1 MSLDSNLPEDWKKLL
16 TPSQIQ
22 AIETING
29 PVLIMAGAGSGKTR
43 VLTHRYAH
51 LVKHHNVDVEQILA
65 ITFTN
70 KAAEEMKSRISKL
83 LNLKI
88 SPKWISTFHSLC
100 VKILRI
106 HGDKI
111 GYKSNFTIYDQSDS
125 NKVIRN
131 CMSENNVDLKQ
142 YSPKRFQA
150 HISNLKNSMISPGEA
165 LENAES
171 FFEVKVAEI
180 YSSYEKKLIIANSM
194 DFDDLLIKTVELL
207 QTNES
212 ILKFWSNKFQFIM
225 VDEYQDTNFVQYKL
239 VELLGS
245 NNKNVCVVGDSDQS
259 IYAFRGADI
268 RNIIEFEKDFSNATI
283 IQLDKNYRSSKKI
296 LNLANSVISN
306 NPRKIEKN
314 LWTDNEDGL
323 EISSLRFRSEKDE
336 SRWVAEEVKEIIK
349 NDKEAEVAI
358 FYRTNSQ
365 SRLFEEE
372 LRKLNI
378 NHKLIGSV
386 RFYDRKEIK
395 DIISYLQFLVNDSDT
410 VAFERIVNV
419 PRRGIGES
427 TVKKIRV
434 YLNETG
440 KSIFEALESI
450 EEIKNISPRIKGS
463 LSEFKDLITEL
474 KSYSLQ
480 GPSKTIQKVLEL
492 TGYKM
497 SLIKEG
503 TLESQMRIENI
514 EELLNSAF
522 SFENL
527 YEEEIDEPYGILR
540 DYLESIA
547 LFSETDKLE
556 DADRVLLMTLHNAKG
571 LEFPYVFM
579 TGMEENLFPHER
591 SSQGDNSE
599 IEEERR
605 LCYVGITRAE
615 KKLYLTHAWS
625 RTLWG
630 GTVYNLPSRFLEEG
644 SSHFDTVDFSL
655 DTNQKDSTQL
665 EVGTGQKI
673 IHEKYGEGLILE
685 VQGNEITVQFNDDIG
700 VKYLDVEWAPI
711 KFQ

>member
-16 TPSQIQ
+16 NPSQIQ

-150 HISNLKNSMISPGEA
+150 HISNLKNSMTSPGEA

-268 RNIIEFEKDFSNATI
+268 RNIIEFEKDFSNATV

-323 EISSLRFRSEKDE
+323 DISSFRFRSEKDE
-336 SRWVAEEVKEIIK
+336 ARWVAEEVKSLIDSSKENEI
-349 NDKEAEVAI
+349 AI

-372 LRKLNI
+372 LRMLNI
-378 NHKLIGSV
+378 NYKVIGSV

-410 VAFERIVNV
+410 VAFERIVNI

-655 DTNQKDSTQL
+655 DTKQKDSTQL

-673 IHEKYGEGLILE
+673 IHEKYGEGLVLE

>member
-16 TPSQIQ
+16 NPSQIQ

-268 RNIIEFEKDFSNATI
+268 RNIIEFEKDFSNATV

-323 EISSLRFRSEKDE
+323 DISSFRFRSEKDE
-336 SRWVAEEVKEIIK
+336 ARWVAEEVKTLIDSSKDNEI
-349 NDKEAEVAI
+349 AI

-372 LRKLNI
+372 LRMLNI
-378 NHKLIGSV
+378 NYKVIGSV

-673 IHEKYGEGLILE
+673 IHEKYGEGLVLE

>member
-16 TPSQIQ
+16 NPSQIQ

-70 KAAEEMKSRISKL
+70 KAAEEMKSRISNL

-180 YSSYEKKLIIANSM
+180 YSSYEKKLMIANSM

-268 RNIIEFEKDFSNATI
+268 RNIIEFEKDFSNATV

-314 LWTDNEDGL
+314 LWTDNDDGL
-323 EISSLRFRSEKDE
+323 DISSFRFRSEKDE
-336 SRWVAEEVKEIIK
+336 ARWVAEEVKSLIDSSKDNEI
-349 NDKEAEVAI
+349 AI

-372 LRKLNI
+372 LRMLNI
-378 NHKLIGSV
+378 NYKVIGSV

-395 DIISYLQFLVNDSDT
+395 DVISYLQFLVNDSDT

-463 LSEFKDLITEL
+463 LSEFKNLITDL

-527 YEEEIDEPYGILR
+527 YEEDIDEPYGMLR
-540 DYLESIA
+540 NYLESIA

-655 DTNQKDSTQL
+655 DTHQKDSTEI

-673 IHEKYGEGLILE
+673 IHEKYGEGLVLE
-685 VQGNEITVQFNDDIG
+685 VQGNEITVQFNDDVG

>member
-16 TPSQIQ
+16 NPSQIQ

-268 RNIIEFEKDFSNATI
+268 RNIIEFEKDFSNATV

-323 EISSLRFRSEKDE
+323 DISSLRFRSEKDE
-336 SRWVAEEVKEIIK
+336 ARWVAEEIKRLIEGTKDSEI
-349 NDKEAEVAI
+349 AI

-372 LRKLNI
+372 LRMLNI
-378 NHKLIGSV
+378 NYKVIGSV

-395 DIISYLQFLVNDSDT
+395 DIISYLQFLVNESDT

-427 TVKKIRV
+427 TVKKIRT

-440 KSIFEALESI
+440 KSIFDALENI

-463 LSEFKDLITEL
+463 LSDFKDLITEL

-480 GPSKTIQKVLEL
+480 GPSKTIEKVLEL

-503 TLESQMRIENI
+503 TLDSQMRIENI

-522 SFENL
+522 NFENL
-527 YEEEIDEPYGILR
+527 YEEVIDEPYGILR

-547 LFSETDKLE
+547 LFSETDNLE

-571 LEFPYVFM
+571 LEFPFVFM

-644 SSHFDTVDFSL
+644 STHFDTIDFSL
-655 DTNQKDSTQL
+655 DSKQIDSSQVD
-665 EVGTGQKI
+665 VGKGQKI
-673 IHEKYGEGLILE
+673 IHEKYGEGIILE
-685 VQGNEITVQFNDDIG
+685 AQGNEITVQFDDDIG
-700 VKYLDVEWAPI
+700 VKYLDIEWAPI

>member
-16 TPSQIQ
+16 NPSQIQ

-180 YSSYEKKLIIANSM
+180 YSSYEKKLMIANSM

-207 QTNES
+207 QTNERT
-212 ILKFWSNKFQFIM
+212 LKFWSNKFQFIM

-268 RNIIEFEKDFSNATI
+268 RNIIEFEKDFSNATV

-314 LWTDNEDGL
+314 LWTDNDDGL
-323 EISSLRFRSEKDE
+323 DISSFRFRSEKDE
-336 SRWVAEEVKEIIK
+336 ARWVAEEVKSLIDSSKDNEI
-349 NDKEAEVAI
+349 AI

-372 LRKLNI
+372 LRMLNI
-378 NHKLIGSV
+378 NYKVIGSV

-395 DIISYLQFLVNDSDT
+395 DVISYLQFLVNDSDT

-463 LSEFKDLITEL
+463 LSEFKNLITDL

-527 YEEEIDEPYGILR
+527 YEEDIDEPYGMLR

-655 DTNQKDSTQL
+655 DTHQKDSTEI

-673 IHEKYGEGLILE
+673 IHEKYGEGLVLE

>member
-16 TPSQIQ
+16 NPSQIQ

-70 KAAEEMKSRISKL
+70 KAAEEMKLRISKL

-268 RNIIEFEKDFSNATI
+268 RNIIEFEKDFSNATV

-323 EISSLRFRSEKDE
+323 DISSFRFRSEKDE
-336 SRWVAEEVKEIIK
+336 ARWVAEEVKSLIDSSKENEI
-349 NDKEAEVAI
+349 AI

-372 LRKLNI
+372 LRMLNI
-378 NHKLIGSV
+378 NYKVIGSV

-655 DTNQKDSTQL
+655 DTKQKDSTQL

-673 IHEKYGEGLILE
+673 IHEKYGEGLVLE

>member
-16 TPSQIQ
+16 NPSQIQ

-268 RNIIEFEKDFSNATI
+268 RNIIEFEKDFSNATV

-323 EISSLRFRSEKDE
+323 DISSFRFRSEKDE
-336 SRWVAEEVKEIIK
+336 ARWVAEEVKSLIDSSKENEI
-349 NDKEAEVAI
+349 AI

-372 LRKLNI
+372 LRMLNM
-378 NHKLIGSV
+378 NYKVIGSV

-673 IHEKYGEGLILE
+673 IHEKYGEGLVLE

>member
-16 TPSQIQ
+16 NPSQIQ

-268 RNIIEFEKDFSNATI
+268 RNIIEFEKDFSNATV

-323 EISSLRFRSEKDE
+323 DISSFRFRSEKDE
-336 SRWVAEEVKEIIK
+336 ARWVAEEVKNLI
-349 NDKEAEVAI
+349 DSSKENEVAI

-372 LRKLNI
+372 LRMLNI
-378 NHKLIGSV
+378 NYKVIGSV

-527 YEEEIDEPYGILR
+527 YEEEIDEPYGMLR

-655 DTNQKDSTQL
+655 DTNQKDSTQI

-673 IHEKYGEGLILE
+673 IHEKYGEGLVLE
-685 VQGNEITVQFNDDIG
+685 VQGNEITVQFNVDIG

>member
-16 TPSQIQ
+16 NPSQIQ

-268 RNIIEFEKDFSNATI
+268 RNIIEFEKDFSDATV

-323 EISSLRFRSEKDE
+323 DISSFRFRSEKDE
-336 SRWVAEEVKEIIK
+336 ARWVAEEVKSLIDSSKENEI
-349 NDKEAEVAI
+349 AI

-372 LRKLNI
+372 LRMLNI
-378 NHKLIGSV
+378 NYKVIGSV

-527 YEEEIDEPYGILR
+527 YEEEIDEPYGMLR

-665 EVGTGQKI
+665 EVGTGQII

>member
-16 TPSQIQ
+16 NPSQIQ

-180 YSSYEKKLIIANSM
+180 YSSYEKKLMIANSM

-212 ILKFWSNKFQFIM
+212 TLKFWSNKFQFIM

-268 RNIIEFEKDFSNATI
+268 RNIIEFEKDFSNATV

-314 LWTDNEDGL
+314 LWTDNDDGL
-323 EISSLRFRSEKDE
+323 DISSLRFRSEKDE
-336 SRWVAEEVKEIIK
+336 ARWVAEEVKSLIDSSKDNEI
-349 NDKEAEVAI
+349 AI

-372 LRKLNI
+372 LRMLNI
-378 NHKLIGSV
+378 NYKVIGSV

-395 DIISYLQFLVNDSDT
+395 DVISYLQFLVNDSDT

-427 TVKKIRV
+427 TVKKIRK

-440 KSIFEALESI
+440 KSISEALESI

-463 LSEFKDLITEL
+463 LSEFKNLITDL

-527 YEEEIDEPYGILR
+527 YEEDIDEPYGMLR

-655 DTNQKDSTQL
+655 DTHQKDSTEI
-665 EVGTGQKI
+665 EVGTGQKV
-673 IHEKYGEGLILE
+673 IHEKYGEGLVLE

>member
-1 MSLDSNLPEDWKKLL
+1 MTLDSNLPEDWKKLL
-16 TPSQIQ
+16 NPSQIQ

-180 YSSYEKKLIIANSM
+180 YSSYEKKLMISNSM

-268 RNIIEFEKDFSNATI
+268 RNIIEFEKDFSNATV

-314 LWTDNEDGL
+314 LWTDNDDGL
-323 EISSLRFRSEKDE
+323 DISSFRFRSEKDE
-336 SRWVAEEVKEIIK
+336 ARWVAEEVKSLIDSSKDNEI
-349 NDKEAEVAI
+349 AI

-372 LRKLNI
+372 LRMLNI
-378 NHKLIGSV
+378 NYKVIGSV

-463 LSEFKDLITEL
+463 LSEFKNLITDL

-527 YEEEIDEPYGILR
+527 YEEDIDEPYGMLR
-540 DYLESIA
+540 NYLESIA

-655 DTNQKDSTQL
+655 DTHQKDSTEI

-673 IHEKYGEGLILE
+673 IHEKYGEGLVLE

>member
-16 TPSQIQ
+16 NASQIQ

-83 LNLKI
+83 LDLKI

-150 HISNLKNSMISPGEA
+150 HVSNLKNSMISPGEA

-180 YSSYEKKLIIANSM
+180 YSSYEKKLMISNSM

-268 RNIIEFEKDFSNATI
+268 RNIIEFEKDFSNATV

-323 EISSLRFRSEKDE
+323 DISSFRFRSEKDE
-336 SRWVAEEVKEIIK
+336 ARWVAEEVKSLIDSSKDNEI
-349 NDKEAEVAI
+349 AI

-372 LRKLNI
+372 LRMLNV
-378 NHKLIGSV
+378 NYKVIGSV

-395 DIISYLQFLVNDSDT
+395 DIISYLQFLINDSDT

-440 KSIFEALESI
+440 KSIYEALESI

-463 LSEFKDLITEL
+463 LSEFKNLITDL
-474 KSYSLQ
+474 KSYSIQ

-527 YEEEIDEPYGILR
+527 YEEDIDEPYGMLR

-655 DTNQKDSTQL
+655 DTNRKDSTGI
-665 EVGTGQKI
+665 EIGTGQKI
-673 IHEKYGEGLILE
+673 IHEKYGEGLVLE

>member
-16 TPSQIQ
+16 NPSQIQ

-70 KAAEEMKSRISKL
+70 KAAEEMKLRISKL

-268 RNIIEFEKDFSNATI
+268 RNIIEFEKDFSNATV

-323 EISSLRFRSEKDE
+323 DISSFRFRSEKDE
-336 SRWVAEEVKEIIK
+336 ARWVAEEVKNLI
-349 NDKEAEVAI
+349 DSSKENEVAI

-372 LRKLNI
+372 LRILNI
-378 NHKLIGSV
+378 NYKVIGSV

-673 IHEKYGEGLILE
+673 IHEKYGEGLVLE

>member
-16 TPSQIQ
+16 NPSQIQ

-268 RNIIEFEKDFSNATI
+268 RNIIEFEKDFSNATV

-323 EISSLRFRSEKDE
+323 DISSFRFRSEKDE
-336 SRWVAEEVKEIIK
+336 ARWVAEEVKNLI
-349 NDKEAEVAI
+349 DSSKENEVAI

-372 LRKLNI
+372 LRILNI
-378 NHKLIGSV
+378 NYKVIGSV

-463 LSEFKDLITEL
+463 LSEFKNLITEL

-492 TGYKM
+492 TGYKL

-527 YEEEIDEPYGILR
+527 YEEEIDEPYGMLR

-599 IEEERR
+599 VEEERR

-673 IHEKYGEGLILE
+673 IHEKYGEGLVLE

-700 VKYLDVEWAPI
+700 VKYLDIEWAPI

>member
-16 TPSQIQ
+16 NPSQIQ

-212 ILKFWSNKFQFIM
+212 ILNFWSNKFQFIM

-268 RNIIEFEKDFSNATI
+268 RNIIEFEKDFSNATV

-323 EISSLRFRSEKDE
+323 DISSFRFRSEKDE
-336 SRWVAEEVKEIIK
+336 ARWVAEEVKSLI
-349 NDKEAEVAI
+349 DSSKENEVAI

-372 LRKLNI
+372 LRMLNI
-378 NHKLIGSV
+378 NYKVIGSV

-463 LSEFKDLITEL
+463 LSEFKNLITEL
-474 KSYSLQ
+474 KSYSLS
-480 GPSKTIQKVLEL
+480 GPSKSIQKVLEL

-527 YEEEIDEPYGILR
+527 YEEDIDEPYGMLR

-571 LEFPYVFM
+571 LEFPNVFM

-655 DTNQKDSTQL
+655 DTNQKDSTEI

-673 IHEKYGEGLILE
+673 IHEKYGEGLVLE

>member
-16 TPSQIQ
+16 NPSQIQ

-180 YSSYEKKLIIANSM
+180 YSSYEKKLMIANSM

-207 QTNES
+207 QTNERT
-212 ILKFWSNKFQFIM
+212 LKFWSNKFQHIM

-268 RNIIEFEKDFSNATI
+268 RNIIEFEKDFSNATV

-314 LWTDNEDGL
+314 LWTDNDDGL
-323 EISSLRFRSEKDE
+323 DISSFRFRSEKDE
-336 SRWVAEEVKEIIK
+336 ARWVAEEIKKLIEGTKDSEI
-349 NDKEAEVAI
+349 AI

-372 LRKLNI
+372 LRMLNI
-378 NHKLIGSV
+378 NYKVIGSV

-395 DIISYLQFLVNDSDT
+395 DIISYLQFLVNESDT

-427 TVKKIRV
+427 TVKKIRT

-440 KSIFEALESI
+440 KSIFDALENI

-463 LSEFKDLITEL
+463 LSDFKDLITEL

-480 GPSKTIQKVLEL
+480 GPSKTIEKVLEL

-503 TLESQMRIENI
+503 TLDSQMRIENI

-522 SFENL
+522 NFENL
-527 YEEEIDEPYGILR
+527 YEEVIDEPYGILR

-547 LFSETDKLE
+547 LFSETDNLE

-571 LEFPYVFM
+571 LEFPFVFM

-644 SSHFDTVDFSL
+644 STHFDTIDFSL
-655 DTNQKDSTQL
+655 DSKQIDSSQVD
-665 EVGTGQKI
+665 VGKGQKI
-673 IHEKYGEGLILE
+673 IHEKYGEGIILE
-685 VQGNEITVQFNDDIG
+685 AQGNEITVQFDDDIG
-700 VKYLDVEWAPI
+700 VKYLDIEWAPI

>member
-16 TPSQIQ
+16 NTSQIQ

-83 LNLKI
+83 LDLKI

-150 HISNLKNSMISPGEA
+150 HVSNLKNSMISPGEA

-180 YSSYEKKLIIANSM
+180 YSSYEKKLMISNSM

-268 RNIIEFEKDFSNATI
+268 RNIIEFEKDFSNATV

-323 EISSLRFRSEKDE
+323 DISSFRFRSEKDE
-336 SRWVAEEVKEIIK
+336 SRWVAEEVKNLI
-349 NDKEAEVAI
+349 DSSKENEVAI

-372 LRKLNI
+372 LRMLNI
-378 NHKLIGSV
+378 NYKVIGSV

-527 YEEEIDEPYGILR
+527 YEEEIDEPYGMLR

-547 LFSETDKLE
+547 LFAETDKLE

-655 DTNQKDSTQL
+655 DTNQKDSTEI

-673 IHEKYGEGLILE
+673 IHEKYGEGLVLE

>member
-16 TPSQIQ
+16 NPSQIQ

-70 KAAEEMKSRISKL
+70 KAAEEMKLRISKL

-268 RNIIEFEKDFSNATI
+268 RNIIEFEKDFSNATV

-323 EISSLRFRSEKDE
+323 DISSFRFRSEKDE
-336 SRWVAEEVKEIIK
+336 ARWVAEEVKNLI
-349 NDKEAEVAI
+349 DSFKENEVAI

-372 LRKLNI
+372 LRMLNI
-378 NHKLIGSV
+378 NYKVIGSV

>member
-16 TPSQIQ
+16 NPSQIQ

-150 HISNLKNSMISPGEA
+150 HISNLKNSMTSPGEA

-180 YSSYEKKLIIANSM
+180 YSSYEKKLMISNSM

-268 RNIIEFEKDFSNATI
+268 RNIIEFEKDFSNATV

-323 EISSLRFRSEKDE
+323 DISSFRFRSEKDE
-336 SRWVAEEVKEIIK
+336 ARWVAEEVKSLIDSSKENEI
-349 NDKEAEVAI
+349 AI

-372 LRKLNI
+372 LRMLNI
-378 NHKLIGSV
+378 NYKVIGSV

-527 YEEEIDEPYGILR
+527 YEEEIDEPYGMLR

-655 DTNQKDSTQL
+655 DTKQKDSTQL

-673 IHEKYGEGLILE
+673 IHEKYGEGLVLE

>member
-16 TPSQIQ
+16 NTSQIQ

-111 GYKSNFTIYDQSDS
+111 GYKSNFTIYDHSDS

-268 RNIIEFEKDFSNATI
+268 RNIIEFEKDFSNATV

-323 EISSLRFRSEKDE
+323 DISSFRFRSEKDE
-336 SRWVAEEVKEIIK
+336 ARWVAEEVKNLI
-349 NDKEAEVAI
+349 DSSKENEVAI

-372 LRKLNI
+372 LRMLNI
-378 NHKLIGSV
+378 NYKVIGSV

-463 LSEFKDLITEL
+463 LSEFKNLITEL
-474 KSYSLQ
+474 KSYSLS
-480 GPSKTIQKVLEL
+480 GPSKSIQKVLEL

-527 YEEEIDEPYGILR
+527 YEEEIDEPYGMLR

-655 DTNQKDSTQL
+655 DTNQKDSTEI

-673 IHEKYGEGLILE
+673 IHEKYGEGLVLE

>member
-16 TPSQIQ
+16 NPSQIQ

-268 RNIIEFEKDFSNATI
+268 RNIIEFEKDFSDATV

-323 EISSLRFRSEKDE
+323 DISSFRFRSEKDE
-336 SRWVAEEVKEIIK
+336 ARWVAEEVKNLI
-349 NDKEAEVAI
+349 DSSKENEVAI

-372 LRKLNI
+372 LRILNI
-378 NHKLIGSV
+378 NYKVIGSV

-527 YEEEIDEPYGILR
+527 YEEEIDEPYGMLR

-673 IHEKYGEGLILE
+673 IHEKYGEGLVLE

>member
-16 TPSQIQ
+16 NPSQIQ

-268 RNIIEFEKDFSNATI
+268 RNIIEFEKDFSNATV

-323 EISSLRFRSEKDE
+323 DISSFRFRSEKDE
-336 SRWVAEEVKEIIK
+336 ARWVAEEVKNLI
-349 NDKEAEVAI
+349 DSSKENEVAI

-372 LRKLNI
+372 LRMLNI
-378 NHKLIGSV
+378 NYKVIGSV

-427 TVKKIRV
+427 TVKKIRI

-480 GPSKTIQKVLEL
+480 GPSKTIQNVLEL

-527 YEEEIDEPYGILR
+527 YEEEIDEPYGMLR

-615 KKLYLTHAWS
+615 KKLYLTHSWS

-655 DTNQKDSTQL
+655 DTKQKDSTQL

-673 IHEKYGEGLILE
+673 IHEKYGEGLVLE

>member
-16 TPSQIQ
+16 NPSQIQ

-150 HISNLKNSMISPGEA
+150 HISNLKNSMTSPGEA

-268 RNIIEFEKDFSNATI
+268 RNIIEFEKDFSNATV

-323 EISSLRFRSEKDE
+323 DISSFRFRSEKDE
-336 SRWVAEEVKEIIK
+336 ARWVAEEVKSLIDSSKENEI
-349 NDKEAEVAI
+349 AI

-372 LRKLNI
+372 LRMLNI
-378 NHKLIGSV
+378 NYKVIGSV

-556 DADRVLLMTLHNAKG
+556 DADRVLLMTIHNAKG

-655 DTNQKDSTQL
+655 DNNQKDSTQL

-673 IHEKYGEGLILE
+673 IHEKYGEGLVLE

>member
-16 TPSQIQ
+16 NPSQIQ

-150 HISNLKNSMISPGEA
+150 HISNLKNSMTSPGEA

-180 YSSYEKKLIIANSM
+180 YSNYEKKLIVANSM

-323 EISSLRFRSEKDE
+323 DISSFRFRSEKDE
-336 SRWVAEEVKEIIK
+336 ARWVAEEVKNLI
-349 NDKEAEVAI
+349 DSSKENEVAI

-372 LRKLNI
+372 LRMLNI
-378 NHKLIGSV
+378 NYKVIGSV
-386 RFYDRKEIK
+386 RFYDGKEIK

>member
-16 TPSQIQ
+16 NPSQIQ

-268 RNIIEFEKDFSNATI
+268 RNIIEFEKDFSDATV

-323 EISSLRFRSEKDE
+323 DISSFRFRSEKDE
-336 SRWVAEEVKEIIK
+336 ARWVAEEVKNLI
-349 NDKEAEVAI
+349 DSSKENEVAI

-372 LRKLNI
+372 LRMLNI
-378 NHKLIGSV
+378 NYKVIGSV

-527 YEEEIDEPYGILR
+527 YEEEIDEPYGMLR

-673 IHEKYGEGLILE
+673 IHENMEKGL
-685 VQGNEITVQFNDDIG
+685 F
-700 VKYLDVEWAPI
+700 
-711 KFQ
+711 

>member
-16 TPSQIQ
+16 NPSQIQ

-268 RNIIEFEKDFSNATI
+268 RNIIEFEKDFSNATV

-323 EISSLRFRSEKDE
+323 DISSFRFRSEKDE
-336 SRWVAEEVKEIIK
+336 ARWVAEEVKSLIDSSKENEI
-349 NDKEAEVAI
+349 AI

-372 LRKLNI
+372 LRMLNI
-378 NHKLIGSV
+378 NYKVIGSV

-427 TVKKIRV
+427 TVKKIRI

-527 YEEEIDEPYGILR
+527 YEEEIDEPYGMLR

-556 DADRVLLMTLHNAKG
+556 DADRVLLMTIHNAKG

>member
-16 TPSQIQ
+16 NPSQIQ

-323 EISSLRFRSEKDE
+323 DISSFRFRSEKDE
-336 SRWVAEEVKEIIK
+336 ARWVAEEVKNLI
-349 NDKEAEVAI
+349 DSSKENEVAI

-372 LRKLNI
+372 LRMLNI
-378 NHKLIGSV
+378 NYKVIGSV

-673 IHEKYGEGLILE
+673 IHEKYGEGLVLE

>member
-16 TPSQIQ
+16 NPSQIQ

-70 KAAEEMKSRISKL
+70 KAAEEMKLRISKL

-323 EISSLRFRSEKDE
+323 DISSFRFRSEKDE
-336 SRWVAEEVKEIIK
+336 ARWVAEEVKSLIDSSKENEI
-349 NDKEAEVAI
+349 AI

-372 LRKLNI
+372 LRMLNI
-378 NHKLIGSV
+378 NYKVIGSV

>member
-1 MSLDSNLPEDWKKLL
+1 
-16 TPSQIQ
+16 
-22 AIETING
+22 
-29 PVLIMAGAGSGKTR
+29 
-43 VLTHRYAH
+43 
-51 LVKHHNVDVEQILA
+51 
-65 ITFTN
+65 
-70 KAAEEMKSRISKL
+70 
-83 LNLKI
+83 
-88 SPKWISTFHSLC
+88 
-100 VKILRI
+100 
-106 HGDKI
+106 
-111 GYKSNFTIYDQSDS
+111 
-125 NKVIRN
+125 
-131 CMSENNVDLKQ
+131 
-142 YSPKRFQA
+142 
-150 HISNLKNSMISPGEA
+150 
-165 LENAES
+165 
-171 FFEVKVAEI
+171 
-180 YSSYEKKLIIANSM
+180 
-194 DFDDLLIKTVELL
+194 
-207 QTNES
+207 
-212 ILKFWSNKFQFIM
+212 M

-268 RNIIEFEKDFSNATI
+268 RNIIEFEKDFSNATV

-323 EISSLRFRSEKDE
+323 DISSFRFRSEKDE
-336 SRWVAEEVKEIIK
+336 ARWVAEEVKSLIDSSKENEI
-349 NDKEAEVAI
+349 AI

-372 LRKLNI
+372 LRMLNI
-378 NHKLIGSV
+378 NYKVIGSV

-655 DTNQKDSTQL
+655 DTKQKDSTQL

-673 IHEKYGEGLILE
+673 IHEKYGEGLVLE